1 MSHDHG
7 AGVSRARA
15 PGSGTLEIWI
25 EEEWLVPARA
35 ARELAFTEMDL
46 ARANLIRDLKEKMG
60 VNDEGLGVILHLL
73 DQMHGLRRALKDAL
87 KIARE
92 RQTPPPVDRARDLN
106 HVTGGSKARAAPLR
120 ACGEGARLR
129 QV

>member
-1 MSHDHG
+1 MISEREFLE
-7 AGVSRARA
+7 RARVDRA
-15 PGSGTLEIWI
+15 TLTIWI
-25 EEEWLVPARA
+25 EEEWLVPAH

-60 VNDEGLGVILHLL
+60 VNDAGLGVILHLL

-92 RQTPPPVDRARDLN
+92 RQTPP
-106 HVTGGSKARAAPLR
+106 AA
-120 ACGEGARLR
+120 G
-129 QV
+129 

>member
-1 MSHDHG
+1 MITEREFLE
-7 AGVSRARA
+7 RARLDRA
-15 PGSGTLEIWI
+15 TLTIWI

-35 ARELAFTEMDL
+35 ARELAFTEMDR
-46 ARANLIRDLKEKMG
+46 ARANLIRDLREKMG

-92 RQTPPPVDRARDLN
+92 RQIPTAA
-106 HVTGGSKARAAPLR
+106 GGPS
-120 ACGEGARLR
+120 
-129 QV
+129 

>member
-1 MSHDHG
+1 MITEREFLERTRLDQ
-7 AGVSRARA
+7 
-15 PGSGTLEIWI
+15 GTLEIWI
-25 EEEWLVPARA
+25 EEEWLVPAHA

-73 DQMHGLRRALKDAL
+73 DQMHGLRRALADAL

-92 RQTPPPVDRARDLN
+92 RQTPP
-106 HVTGGSKARAAPLR
+106 AA
-120 ACGEGARLR
+120 G
-129 QV
+129 